1 MLYYTEGEMASHHE
15 ELLQTAIAA
24 VSKQKPRNI
33 YFVACG
39 GSLAFMH
46 NQQYIIDRET
56 DIPSFILSSNEF
68 VHRSPRALGP
78 GSLVITCSHSGNT
91 PETVEATRFAREK
104 GALTLAYSFKED
116 SPLWQTAEYNL
127 HYDWGPDSN
136 AYDHRSGMALRFIF
150 GFLNA
155 LQPKEMYAAAL
166 ETVKGLQ
173 DIMNRN
179 KEKFSKA
186 ADAFGLTI
194 SGSRSS
200 IPWDRAHSMVRHI
213 HLRFVYFKRCN
224 GSTLRQFTP
233 VNIFMVLSK
242 SLIMMC
248 LSLF

>member
-1 MLYYTEGEMASHHE
+1 MASHHE

-91 PETVEATRFAREK
+91 PETVEATKFAREK

-186 ADAFGLTI
+186 ADAFGLTHKREPI
-194 SGSRSS
+194 IYTMGSGPLYGEAYSFA
-200 IPWDRAHSMVRHI
+200 ICLLQEMQWIHSAAI
-213 HLRFVYFKRCN
+213 HSGEYFH
-224 GSTLRQFTP
+224 GPFEITD
-233 VNIFMVLSK
+233 
-242 SLIMMC
+242 MMC
-248 LSLF
+248 PFLI